1 MKHLTFILLLP
12 LFLLLAATTAAQ
24 PAAPAGTEPAPA
36 APAPTELSSA
46 VQADPTEKPAATPE
60 SAAPGNDT
68 ERPDAAATAT
78 ATADAA
84 STDAAGPAAASQA
97 AGTAPAATPETTA
110 ISGTAATSA
119 PAATAPAA
127 TAMPSPD
134 PEIVQL
140 KSDRGELRLEIAGY
154 GITLGNRDADESK
167 AAGNEAAAPSEKP
180 EKKPLKRFHGCFG
193 FTDWE
198 IGIPLLVNTSY
209 GPAWAGE
216 GEFLE
221 TSTRKSFSFGYTLLS
236 LRYMLD
242 RNGHWWLST
251 GVRGNIYDIVLSGK
265 QTIRYTDGMIHALEL
280 DPSTKKSKLS
290 FTTLGIPLMLTCS
303 DSDFRITHRATG
315 NHYTSYRADHKKH
328 KEKYELRGVEP
339 WSWNIGGAITYHKVG
354 VSFDYALTPLFRSDV
369 GPETHLFTF
378 GICFGF

>member
-1 MKHLTFILLLP
+1 MKHLAFFLLLP

-24 PAAPAGTEPAPA
+24 SAAPAGTEPAPA
-36 APAPTELSSA
+36 ASAPTELSSA

-78 ATADAA
+78 ADAA
-84 STDAAGPAAASQA
+84 STDAAGSAAASQA
-97 AGTAPAATPETTA
+97 AG
-110 ISGTAATSA
+110 
-119 PAATAPAA
+119 TAPAA

-198 IGIPLLVNTSY
+198 IGIPLLVNTTY

-242 RNGHWWLST
+242 RSGHWWLST

-303 DSDFRITHRATG
+303 VSDFRITLRASG
-315 NHYTSYRADHKKH
+315 NLYTSYRAVHKKP

-339 WSWNIGGAITYHKVG
+339 WSWNIGGAITYHKIG

>member
-1 MKHLTFILLLP
+1 MKHLAFILLLP

-97 AGTAPAATPETTA
+97 AGTAPAATPETTT
-110 ISGTAATSA
+110 ISGTAATS
-119 PAATAPAA
+119 APAA

-198 IGIPLLVNTSY
+198 IGIPLLVSTSY

-242 RNGHWWLST
+242 RSGHWWLST

-303 DSDFRITHRATG
+303 VSDFRITLRASG
-315 NHYTSYRADHKKH
+315 NLYTSYRAVHKKP
-328 KEKYELRGVEP
+328 KEKYELRGMEP

>member
-1 MKHLTFILLLP
+1 MKHLAFFLLLP

-60 SAAPGNDT
+60 SAAPGNDS
-68 ERPDAAATAT
+68 EQPDATATAT

-84 STDAAGPAAASQA
+84 STDAAGSAAASQA

-110 ISGTAATSA
+110 ISGTVATSA

-154 GITLGNRDADESK
+154 GITLGNRDVDESK

-198 IGIPLLVNTSY
+198 IGIPLLVNTTY

-242 RNGHWWLST
+242 RSGHWWLST

-303 DSDFRITHRATG
+303 VSDFRITLRASG
-315 NHYTSYRADHKKH
+315 NLYTSYRAVHKKP

>member
-1 MKHLTFILLLP
+1 MKHLAFFLLLP

-24 PAAPAGTEPAPA
+24 PAAPAGTEPTPA
-36 APAPTELSSA
+36 ASAPTELSSA

-68 ERPDAAATAT
+68 ERPDATATAT

-97 AGTAPAATPETTA
+97 AGTAPAATPETTV
-110 ISGTAATSA
+110 ISGTAATS
-119 PAATAPAA
+119 APAA

-198 IGIPLLVNTSY
+198 IGIPLLVNTTY

-303 DSDFRITHRATG
+303 VSDFRITLRASG
-315 NHYTSYRADHKKH
+315 NLYTSYRAVHKKP

-339 WSWNIGGAITYHKVG
+339 WSWNIGGAITYHKIG

-378 GICFGF
+378 GIYFGF

>member
-84 STDAAGPAAASQA
+84 STDAAGSAAASQA

-110 ISGTAATSA
+110 ISGTVATSA

-198 IGIPLLVNTSY
+198 IGIPLLVNTTY

-303 DSDFRITHRATG
+303 VSDFRITLRASG
-315 NHYTSYRADHKKH
+315 NLYTSYRAVHKKP

-339 WSWNIGGAITYHKVG
+339 WSWNIGGAITYHKIG

>member
-1 MKHLTFILLLP
+1 MKHLAFILLLP

-36 APAPTELSSA
+36 ASAPTELSSA

-60 SAAPGNDT
+60 SAAPGNDS
-68 ERPDAAATAT
+68 EQPDATTTAA
-78 ATADAA
+78 
-84 STDAAGPAAASQA
+84 TDAAGSAAASQA
-97 AGTAPAATPETTA
+97 AGTAPAATAETTA
-110 ISGTAATSA
+110 ISGTAATS
-119 PAATAPAA
+119 APAA

-167 AAGNEAAAPSEKP
+167 AAGNETAAPSEKP

-290 FTTLGIPLMLTCS
+290 FTTLGIHLMLTCS
-303 DSDFRITHRATG
+303 VSDFRITLRASG
-315 NHYTSYRADHKKH
+315 NLYTSYRAVHKKP

-339 WSWNIGGAITYHKVG
+339 WSWNIGGAITYHKIG

>member
-84 STDAAGPAAASQA
+84 STDAAGSAAASQA
-97 AGTAPAATPETTA
+97 AGTAPAAPPETTA
-110 ISGTAATSA
+110 ISGTVATS
-119 PAATAPAA
+119 APAA

-167 AAGNEAAAPSEKP
+167 AAGNEAAAPSGKP

-303 DSDFRITHRATG
+303 VSDFRITLRASG
-315 NHYTSYRADHKKH
+315 NLYTSYRAVHKKP

>member
-1 MKHLTFILLLP
+1 MKHLAFFLLLP

-24 PAAPAGTEPAPA
+24 PAASAGTEPAPA

-60 SAAPGNDT
+60 SAAPGNDS
-68 ERPDAAATAT
+68 EQPDAAAP
-78 ATADAA
+78 ADAT
-84 STDAAGPAAASQA
+84 STDAAGSAAASQA
-97 AGTAPAATPETTA
+97 
-110 ISGTAATSA
+110 
-119 PAATAPAA
+119 AA

-303 DSDFRITHRATG
+303 VSDFRITLRASG
-315 NHYTSYRADHKKH
+315 NLYTSYRAVHKKP

>member
-1 MKHLTFILLLP
+1 MKHLAFFLLLP

-36 APAPTELSSA
+36 ASAPTELSSA

-60 SAAPGNDT
+60 SAAPGNDS
-68 ERPDAAATAT
+68 EQPDATTTAA
-78 ATADAA
+78 
-84 STDAAGPAAASQA
+84 TDAAGSAAASQA
-97 AGTAPAATPETTA
+97 AGTAPAATAETTA
-110 ISGTAATSA
+110 ISGTVATSA

-198 IGIPLLVNTSY
+198 IGIPLLVNTTY

-221 TSTRKSFSFGYTLLS
+221 TSTRKSFNFGYTLLS

-303 DSDFRITHRATG
+303 VSDFRITLRASG
-315 NHYTSYRADHKKH
+315 NLYTSYRAVHKKP

-378 GICFGF
+378 GFCFGF

>member
-1 MKHLTFILLLP
+1 MKHLAFILLLP

-24 PAAPAGTEPAPA
+24 PAASAGTEPAPA

-60 SAAPGNDT
+60 SAAPGNDS
-68 ERPDAAATAT
+68 ERPDAAAP
-78 ATADAA
+78 ADAT
-84 STDAAGPAAASQA
+84 STDAAGSAAASQA
-97 AGTAPAATPETTA
+97 AG
-110 ISGTAATSA
+110 
-119 PAATAPAA
+119 TAPAA

-242 RNGHWWLST
+242 RSGHWWLST

-303 DSDFRITHRATG
+303 VSDFRITLRASG
-315 NHYTSYRADHKKH
+315 NLYTSYRAVHKKP

-339 WSWNIGGAITYHKVG
+339 WSWNIGGAITYHKIG

>member
-1 MKHLTFILLLP
+1 MKHLAFFLLLP

-36 APAPTELSSA
+36 TPAPTELSSA

-60 SAAPGNDT
+60 SAAPGNDS
-68 ERPDAAATAT
+68 EQPDAT

-84 STDAAGPAAASQA
+84 STDAAGSAAASQA

-110 ISGTAATSA
+110 ISGTVATSA

-242 RNGHWWLST
+242 RSGHWWLST

-303 DSDFRITHRATG
+303 VSDFRITLRASG
-315 NHYTSYRADHKKH
+315 NLYTSYRAVHKKP

-339 WSWNIGGAITYHKVG
+339 WSWNIGGAITYHKIG

>member
-84 STDAAGPAAASQA
+84 STDAAGSAAASQA
-97 AGTAPAATPETTA
+97 AGTAPAAPPETTA
-110 ISGTAATSA
+110 ISGTVATS
-119 PAATAPAA
+119 APAA

-198 IGIPLLVNTSY
+198 IGIPLLVNTTY

-242 RNGHWWLST
+242 RSGHWWLST

-303 DSDFRITHRATG
+303 VSDFRITLRASG
-315 NHYTSYRADHKKH
+315 NLYTSYRAVHKKP

-339 WSWNIGGAITYHKVG
+339 WSWNIGGAITYHKIG

>member
-1 MKHLTFILLLP
+1 MKHLALILLLP

-24 PAAPAGTEPAPA
+24 PAAPAPAEAEPAPA
-36 APAPTELSSA
+36 ETVETPATETPA
-46 VQADPTEKPAATPE
+46 GATTETPADEPA
-60 SAAPGNDT
+60 
-68 ERPDAAATAT
+68 
-78 ATADAA
+78 
-84 STDAAGPAAASQA
+84 
-97 AGTAPAATPETTA
+97 ET
-110 ISGTAATSA
+110 
-119 PAATAPAA
+119 AA

-154 GITLGNRDADESK
+154 GITLGNRDTNESEADS
-167 AAGNEAAAPSEKP
+167 PSEKP

-198 IGIPLLVNTSY
+198 IGVPLLVNTSY

-242 RNGHWWLST
+242 RGGHWWLST

-290 FTTLGIPLMLTCS
+290 FATLGIPLMLTYS
-303 DSDFRITHRATG
+303 VSDFRITLRASG
-315 NHYTSYRADHKKH
+315 NLYTSYRAVHKKP
-328 KEKYELRGVEP
+328 KEKYELRGLEP
-339 WSWNIGGAITYHKVG
+339 WSWNIGGAVTYHKVG

>member
-24 PAAPAGTEPAPA
+24 PAAPAGTEPAPT

-78 ATADAA
+78 ATATADAA
-84 STDAAGPAAASQA
+84 STDAAGSAAASQA
-97 AGTAPAATPETTA
+97 AGTAPAATAETTA
-110 ISGTAATSA
+110 ISGTVATS
-119 PAATAPAA
+119 APAA

-303 DSDFRITHRATG
+303 VSDFRITLRASG
-315 NHYTSYRADHKKH
+315 NLYTSYRAVHKKP

-339 WSWNIGGAITYHKVG
+339 WSWNIGGAITYHKIG

>member
-1 MKHLTFILLLP
+1 MKHLAFILLLP

-36 APAPTELSSA
+36 ASAPTELSSA

-60 SAAPGNDT
+60 SAAPGNDS
-68 ERPDAAATAT
+68 EQPDAAATAT

-84 STDAAGPAAASQA
+84 STDAAGSAAASQA

-110 ISGTAATSA
+110 ISGTVATSA

-242 RNGHWWLST
+242 RSGHWWLST

-303 DSDFRITHRATG
+303 VSDFRITLRASG
-315 NHYTSYRADHKKH
+315 NLYTSYRAVHKKP

-339 WSWNIGGAITYHKVG
+339 WSWNIGGAITYHKIG

>member
-1 MKHLTFILLLP
+1 MKHLAFILLLP

-84 STDAAGPAAASQA
+84 STDAAGSAAASQA

-198 IGIPLLVNTSY
+198 IGIPLLVNTTY

-303 DSDFRITHRATG
+303 VSDFRITLRASG
-315 NHYTSYRADHKKH
+315 NLYTSYRAVHKKP

-339 WSWNIGGAITYHKVG
+339 WSWNIGGAITYHKIG

>member
-60 SAAPGNDT
+60 SAAPGNDS
-68 ERPDAAATAT
+68 EQPDATATTT

-84 STDAAGPAAASQA
+84 STDAAGSAAASQA
-97 AGTAPAATPETTA
+97 AGTAPAATAETTA
-110 ISGTAATSA
+110 ISGTVATSA

-198 IGIPLLVNTSY
+198 IGIPLLVNTTY

-303 DSDFRITHRATG
+303 VSDFRITLRASG
-315 NHYTSYRADHKKH
+315 NLYTSYRAVHKKP
-328 KEKYELRGVEP
+328 KEKYELRGMEP

>member
-24 PAAPAGTEPAPA
+24 PAAPAGTEPTPA
-36 APAPTELSSA
+36 ASAPTELSSA

-60 SAAPGNDT
+60 SAAPENDS
-68 ERPDAAATAT
+68 EQPDAAATAT

-84 STDAAGPAAASQA
+84 STDAAGSAAASQA
-97 AGTAPAATPETTA
+97 AGTAPAATAETTA
-110 ISGTAATSA
+110 ISGTAATS
-119 PAATAPAA
+119 APAA

-303 DSDFRITHRATG
+303 VSDFRITLRASG
-315 NHYTSYRADHKKH
+315 NLYTSYRAVHKKP

>member
-60 SAAPGNDT
+60 SAAPENDS
-68 ERPDAAATAT
+68 EQPDATTTAA
-78 ATADAA
+78 
-84 STDAAGPAAASQA
+84 TDAAGSAAASQA
-97 AGTAPAATPETTA
+97 AGTAPAAPPETTA
-110 ISGTAATSA
+110 ISRTVATSA

-303 DSDFRITHRATG
+303 VSDFRITLRASG
-315 NHYTSYRADHKKH
+315 NLYTSYRAVHKKP

>member
-1 MKHLTFILLLP
+1 MKHLAFFLLLP

-36 APAPTELSSA
+36 TPAPTELSSA

-60 SAAPGNDT
+60 SAAPENDS
-68 ERPDAAATAT
+68 ERPDAAAP
-78 ATADAA
+78 ADAT
-84 STDAAGPAAASQA
+84 STDAAGSAAASQA
-97 AGTAPAATPETTA
+97 AG
-110 ISGTAATSA
+110 
-119 PAATAPAA
+119 TAPAA

-251 GVRGNIYDIVLSGK
+251 GVRGNIYDIVLSSK

-303 DSDFRITHRATG
+303 VSDFRITLRASG
-315 NHYTSYRADHKKH
+315 NLYTSYRAVHKKP

-339 WSWNIGGAITYHKVG
+339 WSWNIGGAITYHKIG

>member
-1 MKHLTFILLLP
+1 MKHLAFILLLP

-36 APAPTELSSA
+36 ASAPTELSA

-60 SAAPGNDT
+60 T
-68 ERPDAAATAT
+68 I
-78 ATADAA
+78 
-84 STDAAGPAAASQA
+84 
-97 AGTAPAATPETTA
+97 A
-110 ISGTAATSA
+110 ISGTAATS
-119 PAATAPAA
+119 APAA

-198 IGIPLLVNTSY
+198 IGIPLLVNTTY

-242 RNGHWWLST
+242 RSGHWWLST

-303 DSDFRITHRATG
+303 VSDFRITLRASG
-315 NHYTSYRADHKKH
+315 NLYTSYRAVHKKP

-339 WSWNIGGAITYHKVG
+339 WSWNIGGAITYHKIG

>member
-1 MKHLTFILLLP
+1 MKHLAFFLLLP

-60 SAAPGNDT
+60 SAAPGNDS
-68 ERPDAAATAT
+68 EQPDATATAT

-84 STDAAGPAAASQA
+84 STDAAGSAAASQA

-110 ISGTAATSA
+110 ISGTVATSA

-154 GITLGNRDADESK
+154 GITLGNRDVDESK

-303 DSDFRITHRATG
+303 VSDFRITLRASG
-315 NHYTSYRADHKKH
+315 NLYTSYRAVHKKP

-339 WSWNIGGAITYHKVG
+339 WSWNIGGAITYHKIG

>member
-1 MKHLTFILLLP
+1 MKHLAFILLLP

-24 PAAPAGTEPAPA
+24 PAASAGTEPAPA

-60 SAAPGNDT
+60 SAAPGNDS
-68 ERPDAAATAT
+68 ERPDAAAP
-78 ATADAA
+78 ADAT
-84 STDAAGPAAASQA
+84 STDAAGSAAASQA
-97 AGTAPAATPETTA
+97 AG
-110 ISGTAATSA
+110 
-119 PAATAPAA
+119 TAPAA

-198 IGIPLLVNTSY
+198 VGIPLLVNTTY

-242 RNGHWWLST
+242 RSGHWWLST

-303 DSDFRITHRATG
+303 VSDFRITLRASG
-315 NHYTSYRADHKKH
+315 NLYTSYRAVHKKP

-339 WSWNIGGAITYHKVG
+339 WSWNIGGAITYHKIG

>member
-1 MKHLTFILLLP
+1 MKHLAFILLLP

-36 APAPTELSSA
+36 ASAPTELSSA

-60 SAAPGNDT
+60 SAAPENDS
-68 ERPDAAATAT
+68 EQPDATTTAA
-78 ATADAA
+78 
-84 STDAAGPAAASQA
+84 TDAAGSAAASQA

-119 PAATAPAA
+119 PAV

-154 GITLGNRDADESK
+154 GITLGNRDTDESK

-242 RNGHWWLST
+242 RSGHWWLST

-303 DSDFRITHRATG
+303 VSDFRITLRASG
-315 NHYTSYRADHKKH
+315 NLYTSYRAVHKKP

-339 WSWNIGGAITYHKVG
+339 WSWNIGGAITYHKIG

>member
-84 STDAAGPAAASQA
+84 STDAAGSAAASQA
-97 AGTAPAATPETTA
+97 AGTAPAAPPETTA
-110 ISGTAATSA
+110 ISGTVATS
-119 PAATAPAA
+119 APAA

-198 IGIPLLVNTSY
+198 IGIPLLVNTTY

-303 DSDFRITHRATG
+303 VSDFRITLRTSG
-315 NHYTSYRADHKKH
+315 NLYTSYRAVHKKP

-339 WSWNIGGAITYHKVG
+339 WSWNIGGAITYHKIG

>member
-78 ATADAA
+78 ADAA
-84 STDAAGPAAASQA
+84 STDAAGSAAASQA
-97 AGTAPAATPETTA
+97 AGTAPAATPETIA
-110 ISGTAATSA
+110 ISGTAATS
-119 PAATAPAA
+119 APAA

-303 DSDFRITHRATG
+303 VSDFRITLRASG
-315 NHYTSYRADHKKH
+315 NLYTSYRAVHKKP

-339 WSWNIGGAITYHKVG
+339 WSWNIGGAITYHKIG

>member
-1 MKHLTFILLLP
+1 MKHLAFFLLLP

-24 PAAPAGTEPAPA
+24 PAASAGTEPAPA
-36 APAPTELSSA
+36 ASAPTELSSA

-60 SAAPGNDT
+60 
-68 ERPDAAATAT
+68 
-78 ATADAA
+78 
-84 STDAAGPAAASQA
+84 
-97 AGTAPAATPETTA
+97 TTA
-110 ISGTAATSA
+110 ISGTVATS
-119 PAATAPAA
+119 APAA

-303 DSDFRITHRATG
+303 VSDFRITLRASG
-315 NHYTSYRADHKKH
+315 NLYTSYRAVHKKP
-328 KEKYELRGVEP
+328 KEKYELRGMEP

-378 GICFGF
+378 GFCFGF

>member
-1 MKHLTFILLLP
+1 MKHLAFFLLLP

-24 PAAPAGTEPAPA
+24 PAAPAGTEPTPA
-36 APAPTELSSA
+36 ASAPTELSSA

-60 SAAPGNDT
+60 
-68 ERPDAAATAT
+68 
-78 ATADAA
+78 
-84 STDAAGPAAASQA
+84 
-97 AGTAPAATPETTA
+97 TT
-110 ISGTAATSA
+110 ATSA

-180 EKKPLKRFHGCFG
+180 EKKPLKRFHGYFG

-198 IGIPLLVNTSY
+198 IGIPLLVNTTY

-242 RNGHWWLST
+242 RSGHWWLST

-303 DSDFRITHRATG
+303 VSDFRITLRASG
-315 NHYTSYRADHKKH
+315 NLYTSYRAVHKKP

>member
-24 PAAPAGTEPAPA
+24 PAAPAGTEPTPA

-97 AGTAPAATPETTA
+97 AGTAPAATPETTT
-110 ISGTAATSA
+110 ISGTAATS
-119 PAATAPAA
+119 APAA

-242 RNGHWWLST
+242 RSGHWWLST

-303 DSDFRITHRATG
+303 VSDFRITLRASG
-315 NHYTSYRADHKKH
+315 NLYTSYRAVHKKP

-339 WSWNIGGAITYHKVG
+339 WSWNIGGAITYHKIG

>member
-1 MKHLTFILLLP
+1 MKHLAFILLLP

-24 PAAPAGTEPAPA
+24 PAAPAGTEPTPA

-60 SAAPGNDT
+60 SAAPGNDS
-68 ERPDAAATAT
+68 EQPDAAAP
-78 ATADAA
+78 ADAT
-84 STDAAGPAAASQA
+84 STDAAGSAAASQA
-97 AGTAPAATPETTA
+97 AGTAPAATT
-110 ISGTAATSA
+110 
-119 PAATAPAA
+119 
-127 TAMPSPD
+127 MPSPD

-198 IGIPLLVNTSY
+198 IGIPLLVNTTY

-303 DSDFRITHRATG
+303 VSDFRITLRASG
-315 NHYTSYRADHKKH
+315 NLYTSYRAVHKKP

>member
-1 MKHLTFILLLP
+1 MKHLAFILLLP

-24 PAAPAGTEPAPA
+24 PAASAGTEPAPA

-60 SAAPGNDT
+60 SAAPGNDS
-68 ERPDAAATAT
+68 ERPDAAAP
-78 ATADAA
+78 ADAT
-84 STDAAGPAAASQA
+84 STDAAGSAAASQA
-97 AGTAPAATPETTA
+97 AG
-110 ISGTAATSA
+110 
-119 PAATAPAA
+119 TAPAA

-303 DSDFRITHRATG
+303 VSDFRITLRASG
-315 NHYTSYRADHKKH
+315 NLYTSYRAVHKKP

>member
-1 MKHLTFILLLP
+1 MKHLAFFLLLP

-36 APAPTELSSA
+36 TPAPTELSSA

-78 ATADAA
+78 ADAA

-110 ISGTAATSA
+110 ISGTAATS
-119 PAATAPAA
+119 APAA

-198 IGIPLLVNTSY
+198 IGIPLLVNTTY

-303 DSDFRITHRATG
+303 VSDFRITLRASG
-315 NHYTSYRADHKKH
+315 NLYTSYRAVHKKP

-339 WSWNIGGAITYHKVG
+339 WSWNIGGAITYHKIG

>member
-1 MKHLTFILLLP
+1 MKHLAFFLLLP

-24 PAAPAGTEPAPA
+24 PAAPAGTEPTPA
-36 APAPTELSSA
+36 ASAPTELSSA

-60 SAAPGNDT
+60 
-68 ERPDAAATAT
+68 
-78 ATADAA
+78 
-84 STDAAGPAAASQA
+84 
-97 AGTAPAATPETTA
+97 TTA
-110 ISGTAATSA
+110 ISGTAATS
-119 PAATAPAA
+119 APAA

-242 RNGHWWLST
+242 RSGHWWLST

-303 DSDFRITHRATG
+303 VSDFRITLRASG
-315 NHYTSYRADHKKH
+315 NLYTSYRAVHKKP

-339 WSWNIGGAITYHKVG
+339 WSWNIGGAITYHKIG

>member
-1 MKHLTFILLLP
+1 MKHLAFFLLLP

-24 PAAPAGTEPAPA
+24 PAASAGTEPAPA

-68 ERPDAAATAT
+68 ERPDAAATA
-78 ATADAA
+78 DAA
-84 STDAAGPAAASQA
+84 STDAAGSAAASQA
-97 AGTAPAATPETTA
+97 AGTAPAATT
-110 ISGTAATSA
+110 
-119 PAATAPAA
+119 
-127 TAMPSPD
+127 MPSPD

-198 IGIPLLVNTSY
+198 IGIPLLVNTTY

-242 RNGHWWLST
+242 RSGHWWLST

-303 DSDFRITHRATG
+303 VSDFRITLRASG
-315 NHYTSYRADHKKH
+315 NLYTSYRAVHKKP

>member
-1 MKHLTFILLLP
+1 MKHLAFILLLP

-24 PAAPAGTEPAPA
+24 PAASAGTEPAPA

-60 SAAPGNDT
+60 SAAPGNDS
-68 ERPDAAATAT
+68 ERPDAAAP
-78 ATADAA
+78 ADAT
-84 STDAAGPAAASQA
+84 STDAAGSAAASQA
-97 AGTAPAATPETTA
+97 AG
-110 ISGTAATSA
+110 
-119 PAATAPAA
+119 TAPAA

-167 AAGNEAAAPSEKP
+167 AAGNEAAAPSEKL

-303 DSDFRITHRATG
+303 VSDFRITLRASG
-315 NHYTSYRADHKKH
+315 NLYTSYRAVHKKP

>member
-68 ERPDAAATAT
+68 ERPDATATAT

-84 STDAAGPAAASQA
+84 STDAAGSAAASQA
-97 AGTAPAATPETTA
+97 AGTAPAATAETTA
-110 ISGTAATSA
+110 ISGTAATS
-119 PAATAPAA
+119 APAA

-154 GITLGNRDADESK
+154 GITLGNRDVDESK

-303 DSDFRITHRATG
+303 VSDFRITLRASG
-315 NHYTSYRADHKKH
+315 NLYTSYRAVHKKP
-328 KEKYELRGVEP
+328 KEKYELRGMEP

>member
-1 MKHLTFILLLP
+1 MKHLAFILLLP

-24 PAAPAGTEPAPA
+24 PAASAGTEPAPA

-60 SAAPGNDT
+60 SAAPGNDS
-68 ERPDAAATAT
+68 ERPDAAAP
-78 ATADAA
+78 ADAT
-84 STDAAGPAAASQA
+84 STDAAGSAAASQA
-97 AGTAPAATPETTA
+97 AG
-110 ISGTAATSA
+110 
-119 PAATAPAA
+119 TAPAA

-198 IGIPLLVNTSY
+198 IGIPLLVNTTY

-242 RNGHWWLST
+242 RSGHWWLST

-303 DSDFRITHRATG
+303 VSDFRITLRASG
-315 NHYTSYRADHKKH
+315 NLYTSYRAVHKKP
-328 KEKYELRGVEP
+328 KEKYELRGMEP

>member
-1 MKHLTFILLLP
+1 MKHLAFFLLLP

-84 STDAAGPAAASQA
+84 STDAAGSAAASQA

-110 ISGTAATSA
+110 ISGTVATSA

-198 IGIPLLVNTSY
+198 IGIPLLVNTTY

-303 DSDFRITHRATG
+303 VSDFRITLRASG
-315 NHYTSYRADHKKH
+315 NLYTSYRAVHKKP

>member
-24 PAAPAGTEPAPA
+24 PAAPAGTEPTPA
-36 APAPTELSSA
+36 ASAPTELSSA

-60 SAAPGNDT
+60 SAAPGNDS
-68 ERPDAAATAT
+68 EQPDATATAT

-84 STDAAGPAAASQA
+84 STDAAGSAAASQA

-110 ISGTAATSA
+110 ISGTVATS
-119 PAATAPAA
+119 APAA

-303 DSDFRITHRATG
+303 VSDFRITLRASG
-315 NHYTSYRADHKKH
+315 NLYTSYRAVHKKP

-339 WSWNIGGAITYHKVG
+339 WSWNIGGAITYHKIG